1 MTLFDLLETL
11 NRNNIP
17 QDAKIMSDSGWE
29 CSVTDVNG
37 LYYNAK
43 QNTVVLV
50 QFVAENSKY
59 LKKKDW
65 VALTDIL

>member
-11 NRNNIP
+11 NRNNVP

-29 CSVTDVNG
+29 CSATNVNG

-59 LKKKDW
+59 LKKKGW
-65 VALTDIL
+65 VELTDIL